1 MKLKRIYEKPA
12 PDDGYRV
19 LIDRL
24 WPRGMSKEKAAL
36 DEWNRNVSPSTAL
49 RKWFDHQPELF
60 KAFSEKYK
68 EELLQHTDD
77 LERLKSI
84 AETLKSIAETQDLTL
99 LYASKD
105 EVNNHSVILLE
116 VLNNL
121 DDFLKNKT

>member
-12 PDDGYRV
+12 PQDGYRV

-24 WPRGMSKEKAAL
+24 WPRGVSKEDAAL
-36 DEWNRNVSPSTAL
+36 DEWNKNVSPSTNL

-60 KAFSEKYK
+60 EQFSKKYK

-77 LERLKSI
+77 LEKLKSI
-84 AETLKSIAETQDLTL
+84 SETQELTL

-105 EVNNHSVILLE
+105 EVNNHSVVLLD
-116 VLNNL
+116 VLKNL
-121 DDFLKNKT
+121 DAFLKNKS

>member
-84 AETLKSIAETQDLTL
+84 AETQDLTL

-121 DDFLKNKT
+121 DDLLKNKT